1 MPIYKSEQIDC
12 RYVKCFETS
21 NDLLFAACGKSST
34 QIIDMSLN
42 LPLITIDKSIDGLF
56 PFKNKKALLLDQCGT
71 FFINIDSPEY
81 SYSLFDGN
89 HAEIL
94 PSNQAGLQSNIHL
107 PKEYRQSLH
116 SHSHPVTAG
125 DFSNPIFISGDS
137 VGFVNIWS
145 PVSSS
150 FQ

>member
-1 MPIYKSEQIDC
+1 MIQKIKKIPGNEETTNISAVDIQNVHVDTPNLEQ
-12 RYVKCFETS
+12 
-21 NDLLFAACGKSST
+21 
-34 QIIDMSLN
+34 
-42 LPLITIDKSIDGLF
+42 
-56 PFKNKKALLLDQCGT
+56 
-71 FFINIDSPEY
+71 NIDSPEY